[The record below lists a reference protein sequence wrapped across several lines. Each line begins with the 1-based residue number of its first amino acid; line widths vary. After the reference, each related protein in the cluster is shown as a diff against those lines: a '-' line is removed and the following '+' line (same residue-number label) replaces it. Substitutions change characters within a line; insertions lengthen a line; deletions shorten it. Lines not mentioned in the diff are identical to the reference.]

1 MSWEPRIVKTVNLDY
16 DKLLVIESPH
26 GAPICVIH
34 GGVVLVAC
42 RPVMEKSAGRREASN
57 WSLRRL
63 PILGWRLLRTLRER
77 TQWTKP
83 RQWAPT

>member
-16 DKLLVIESPH
+16 DQLLVIESPH

-42 RPVMEKSAGRREASN
+42 RPVRERSGGRPEASN
-57 WSLRRL
+57 RSLRRL
-63 PILGWRLLRTLRER
+63 PMLGWTLLRTLREW

>member
-16 DKLLVIESPH
+16 EQLLVIESPH

-34 GGVVLVAC
+34 RGVVLLAC
-42 RPVMEKSAGRREASN
+42 RPVIESSAGRSKASN

-63 PILGWRLLRTLRER
+63 PIFGWRLLRTLRER
-77 TQWTKP
+77 TAWTKP
-83 RQWAPT
+83 GQWAPT